1 MCWFTGGR
9 HAQVREARIYQSVSD
24 ITANY
29 RLDSSRRH
37 PEVSGSVHP
46 SSTETATKHHAVGI
60 KSTSAAGIDEDL
72 IRRSLNH
79 VNNFAKRHTE
89 KLPQVLMYEISA
101 SGESRYKT
109 ITLRALLQFVNDTIP
124 DLDLFNNATQHYPV
138 TEEHG
143 EPNPAFTTPESN
155 LEEEHTVIGELRL
168 RDLRRLDFLFNPNEE
183 RAVLIRRHAVL
194 FAIVSH
200 TRSSQHVLHHDE

>member
-1 MCWFTGGR
+1 M
-9 HAQVREARIYQSVSD
+9 SD

-29 RLDSSRRH
+29 RLGSSKRH
-37 PEVSGSVHP
+37 PEITGSTNP
-46 SSTETATKHHAVGI
+46 SSADAASSQHSVGI

-72 IRRSLNH
+72 IRRSLDH

-89 KLPQVLMYEISA
+89 KLPQVLMYEINT
-101 SGESRYKT
+101 SGESRYKS
-109 ITLRALLQFVNDTIP
+109 ITLRSLLQFVNDTIP
-124 DLDLFNNATQHYPV
+124 DLDLFNNATQHYPAT
-138 TEEHG
+138 TEEGG
-143 EPNPAFTTPESN
+143 EPNPAYTTPESN

-194 FAIVSH
+194 FAIVSAIFV
-200 TRSSQHVLHHDE
+200 RL